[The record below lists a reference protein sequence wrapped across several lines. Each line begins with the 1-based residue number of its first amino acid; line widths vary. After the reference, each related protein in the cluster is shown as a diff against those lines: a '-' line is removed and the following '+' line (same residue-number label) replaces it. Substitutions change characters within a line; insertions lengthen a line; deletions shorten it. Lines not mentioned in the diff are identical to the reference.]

1 MNKNV
6 LLQVLKKNFMNWEKL
21 VLFYLFSN
29 KQFRY
34 IINNILI
41 GGNKYE
47 KNKIKLNENI
57 LNIINRDENKVSK
70 NFEFF
75 LTEAIKKESYYY
87 IFTPNIILTLSG
99 DKKKIYQKVKLN
111 LLDCK
116 KLYEISK
123 YWGVIDTLL
132 RCMYKDEATNKI
144 DFKINI

>member
-1 MNKNV
+1 M
-6 LLQVLKKNFMNWEKL
+6 
-21 VLFYLFSN
+21 
-29 KQFRY
+29 
-34 IINNILI
+34 
-41 GGNKYE
+41 
-47 KNKIKLNENI
+47 NENI

-132 RCMYKDEATNKI
+132 RCMYKDEATN
-144 DFKINI
+144 NITFHKLYGILNLIF